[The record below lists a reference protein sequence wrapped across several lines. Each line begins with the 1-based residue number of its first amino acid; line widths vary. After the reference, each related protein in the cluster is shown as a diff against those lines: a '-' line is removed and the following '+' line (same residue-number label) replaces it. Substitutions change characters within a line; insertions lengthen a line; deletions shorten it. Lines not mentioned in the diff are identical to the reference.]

1 MRHLIVSAGR
11 ITTVTLNRPA
21 VRNALNDE
29 LIAEL
34 TDWATDAA
42 ADRSIRVVVIQGAGP
57 VFCAGADLTWMS
69 RVATFTHDENL
80 QDARRAARL
89 FHLLDTLP
97 APLIGRVH
105 GAALGG
111 GSGLA
116 AICDV
121 VVAERDALFGFTET
135 TLGIVPAMISPYVVR
150 KIGLSAARAL
160 CLSGVRFSATHA
172 LTIGLVQEVVPAAQ
186 LDAAVRSQ
194 AEQFDRAAPSAV
206 AATKRLL
213 AEVAGRR
220 PGDLI
225 ALTAETIAA
234 QRVSPEGQEGIRAF
248 LDKRIASWSSKGS
261 KGSKSSGRS
270 RSSKRSGSRRS
281 KGSRRSGS

>member
-1 MRHLIVSAGR
+1 
-11 ITTVTLNRPA
+11 
-21 VRNALNDE
+21 
-29 LIAEL
+29 
-34 TDWATDAA
+34 
-42 ADRSIRVVVIQGAGP
+42 
-57 VFCAGADLTWMS
+57 MS
-69 RVATFTHDENL
+69 RVAAFTHDENL

-97 APLIGRVH
+97 VPLIGRVH

-121 VVAERDALFGFTET
+121 VVAERNALFGFTET

-160 CLSGVRFSATHA
+160 CLSGHRFSASHA
-172 LTIGLVQEVVPAAQ
+172 LTIGLVQEVVPASR

-213 AEVAGRR
+213 ADVTGRR
-220 PGDLI
+220 PADVL

-234 QRVSPEGQEGIRAF
+234 QRVSPEGQEGLRAF
-248 LDKRIASWSSKGS
+248 LEKRAPSWSSGDS
-261 KGSKSSGRS
+261 KSPRSSKSSKSANG
-270 RSSKRSGSRRS
+270 SKRRDKS
-281 KGSRRSGS
+281 